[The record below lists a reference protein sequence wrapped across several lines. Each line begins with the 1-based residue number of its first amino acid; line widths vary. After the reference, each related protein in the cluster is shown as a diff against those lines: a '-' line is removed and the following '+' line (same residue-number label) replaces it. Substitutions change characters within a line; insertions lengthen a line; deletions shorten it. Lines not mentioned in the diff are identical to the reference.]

1 MTNENEKDDWV
12 DEPAEPSVKP
22 KAEPRP
28 EAKPEKKA
36 ERKEA
41 VPKKKPAKKTKAA
54 KVAPKA
60 KSHPI
65 LKGRVKKAKGKRA
78 AKKAEPRSKITLNFK
93 VVPAEAEAIR
103 KLADDKFKGNVTQM
117 IRAKLLGLS
126 VSKEAL
132 ASIRK
137 TTRT

>member
-12 DEPAEPSVKP
+12 DEPAEPAVKP
-22 KAEPRP
+22 KAEPKP
-28 EAKPEKKA
+28 EAKPKA
-36 ERKEA
+36 EREK
-41 VPKKKPAKKTKAA
+41 VVSKKKPAKAA
-54 KVAPKA
+54 KVAGKT
-60 KSHPI
+60 HPI
-65 LKGRVKKAKGKRA
+65 LKGRKTPGKAAKGK
-78 AKKAEPRSKITLNFK
+78 KKAEPRSKVTLNFK
-93 VVPAEAEAIR
+93 VVPAEAKAIR